1 MTKRK
6 NKLIHRALIAKL
18 PKSKITSEDRERFS
32 ELFVSGWESWEFS
45 EIAAGRSTLNGR
57 TWDLIKY
64 RYDNGIYPDYLRGHA
79 EDELR
84 RKRNND

>member
-18 PKSKITSEDRERFS
+18 PKSKITSEDRKRFS

-45 EIAAGRSTLNGR
+45 EIRAGRSTLNGR

-64 RYDNGIYPDYLRGHA
+64 LYEKGIYPDYLMGHA
-79 EDELR
+79 EAELK